1 MTVAALNTMA
11 LNFDQTSNLICRIGH
26 KRTILA
32 EGHMGIGKSSM
43 LSAIGR
49 ILKELKSKDYLLC
62 YCDCT
67 TKDVGDIMIP
77 VIHEIDDSGKFV
89 RFVTNEELGA
99 HTGKPVV
106 IMLDE
111 FGKCN
116 RAVQNALRRLMLER
130 KIGSYTLHPDSII
143 FATTNLGAENVGD
156 LMEAHKRNAI
166 ISIRMTK
173 PTAEEWIIN
182 FGVPNNLHTAVLGF
196 ANEYPQIFQSF
207 DDVKDPAD
215 NPYIFHPREE
225 RLAFITPRSLH
236 ACSDVL
242 AEEEHLDKQTLQAGL
257 VGAIGIEG
265 GMKLMSFVSMVGQLP
280 SLDSIKQDPMG
291 AVVPHQSAPIIMTV
305 TKVLGAM
312 DRELIAPWMKYIRRL
327 TLEAQSFFGR
337 SALHR
342 DYKQQKIVTQ
352 SAEFGE
358 WSRENAQM
366 FTADK
371 V

>member
-1 MTVAALNTMA
+1 MTVTALNTMA
-11 LNFDQTSNLICRIGH
+11 LNFDQTSNLICHVGH
-26 KRTILA
+26 ERTILA

-43 LSAIGR
+43 LASIGKQ
-49 ILKELKSKDYLLC
+49 LKEIKGRDYSLF

-77 VIHEIDDSGKFV
+77 VIQELDDSGKFV
-89 RFVTNEELGA
+89 RFVTNEELGV
-99 HTGKPVV
+99 HVNKPVV

-130 KIGSYTLHPDSII
+130 KVGMYALHEDSIV

-156 LMEAHKRNAI
+156 LMEAHKRNAV

-182 FGVPNNLHTAVLGF
+182 FGVPNNLHPAILGF
-196 ANEYPQIFQSF
+196 ANEYKNAFHSF
-207 DDVKDPAD
+207 EDVEDPAD

-225 RLAFITPRSLH
+225 RLQFVTPRSLH
-236 ACSDVL
+236 ACSDIL
-242 AEEEHLDKQTLQAGL
+242 KHEEHLDKQTIRAGL
-257 VGAIGIEG
+257 AGAVGVAAGNDI
-265 GMKLMSFVSMVGQLP
+265 MAFVSMVGQLP
-280 SLDSIKQDPMG
+280 SLDSIKQDPMS
-291 AVVPHQSAPIIMTV
+291 AVVPTQSAPIIMTV

-312 DRELIAPWMKYIRRL
+312 DRELIDPWMKYIRRL
-327 TLEAQSFFGR
+327 PREAQAFFGR